1 MEASVPTY
9 LQHQPS
15 SHRPEI
21 PNHGKVHPPSPI
33 KLIFLNVFNRSKDPH
48 NF

>member
-1 MEASVPTY
+1 MKFLITAKPT
-9 LQHQPS
+9 PA
-15 SHRPEI
+15 
-21 PNHGKVHPPSPI
+21 SPI